1 MTMAVVPMTTLV
13 KKGTGTATL
22 MLTAKDTA
30 SHHSF
35 NDKFQPSI
43 YLMFITKSRGW
54 GTWHGLQ
61 NYILKHHRPVKLVTN
76 PLDVTKCGDL
86 ICPQQYNC
94 EKKSSDEWDATD
106 NCCAK
111 GDFESDEITTCRYDA
126 FYAR

>member
-1 MTMAVVPMTTLV
+1 MAVVPTTTLV

-35 NDKFQPSI
+35 NKKIQPNFN
-43 YLMFITKSRGW
+43 LAWKK
-54 GTWHGLQ
+54 LQ

-126 FYAR
+126 FYAQW

>member
-1 MTMAVVPMTTLV
+1 MAVVPTTTLV

-35 NDKFQPSI
+35 NKQNSTQ
-43 YLMFITKSRGW
+43 YLSHVHYQSRGW

>member
-1 MTMAVVPMTTLV
+1 ME
-13 KKGTGTATL
+13 K
-22 MLTAKDTA
+22 
-30 SHHSF
+30 
-35 NDKFQPSI
+35 
-43 YLMFITKSRGW
+43 
-54 GTWHGLQ
+54 LQ

-126 FYAR
+126 FYAQW